1 MKQLTWRAVIVG
13 MLLGS
18 ILSLTNLYA
27 NLKMGWSFGVALTA
41 GIISFALWNAFVRLG
56 ISKSPMTILENT
68 CMQSAASSAGY
79 STGGTLTSAVAAL
92 LLLTGQH
99 MPLGTTFAWIFFI
112 AVLGVTM
119 AIPMKRQM
127 INIEQIRF
135 PDSIATAETLKVL
148 YSEGKKA
155 AEAIRAMGVTIEDTA
170 GEFVGASSMEEQI
183 RALFAPGGLQNGGG
197 TGEGQDHGDGGNAA
211 QGGQNAPGEGENG
224 QGGGV
229 PAMLTG
235 HLDAAKLERMKKEDL
250 LDLAAKLGVD
260 VSAAKNQQERAQLIA
275 AAEVQAHATDPENGG
290 GAL

>member
-1 MKQLTWRAVIVG
+1 MKKLIAQRPIQYMGRTYERGEAIPAQDPKMVAAWLK
-13 MLLGS
+13 
-18 ILSLTNLYA
+18 A
-27 NLKMGWSFGVALTA
+27 N
-41 GIISFALWNAFVRLG
+41 
-56 ISKSPMTILENT
+56 
-68 CMQSAASSAGY
+68 SAAW
-79 STGGTLTSAVAAL
+79 TGTDVEDAAR
-92 LLLTGQH
+92 
-99 MPLGTTFAWIFFI
+99 A
-112 AVLGVTM
+112 
-119 AIPMKRQM
+119 AIREAARRSRVNDQ
-127 INIEQIRF
+127 
-135 PDSIATAETLKVL
+135 
-148 YSEGKKA
+148 A
-155 AEAIRAMGVTIEDTA
+155 AEAIRAMGVTVEDTA

-197 TGEGQDHGDGGNAA
+197 TGEGQDHGDGGNVA

-224 QGGGV
+224 QGGGA

>member
-1 MKQLTWRAVIVG
+1 MKKLIAQRPIQYMGRTYERGEAIPAQDPKMVAAWLK
-13 MLLGS
+13 
-18 ILSLTNLYA
+18 A
-27 NLKMGWSFGVALTA
+27 N
-41 GIISFALWNAFVRLG
+41 
-56 ISKSPMTILENT
+56 
-68 CMQSAASSAGY
+68 SAAW
-79 STGGTLTSAVAAL
+79 TGTDVEDAAR
-92 LLLTGQH
+92 
-99 MPLGTTFAWIFFI
+99 A
-112 AVLGVTM
+112 
-119 AIPMKRQM
+119 AIREAARRSRVNDQ
-127 INIEQIRF
+127 
-135 PDSIATAETLKVL
+135 
-148 YSEGKKA
+148 A

-224 QGGGV
+224 QGGGM

-235 HLDAAKLERMKKEDL
+235 HLDAVQLERMKKEDL

>member
-1 MKQLTWRAVIVG
+1 MKKLIAQRPIQYMGRTYERGEAIPAQDPKMVAAWLK
-13 MLLGS
+13 
-18 ILSLTNLYA
+18 A
-27 NLKMGWSFGVALTA
+27 N
-41 GIISFALWNAFVRLG
+41 
-56 ISKSPMTILENT
+56 
-68 CMQSAASSAGY
+68 SAAW
-79 STGGTLTSAVAAL
+79 TGTDVEDAAR
-92 LLLTGQH
+92 
-99 MPLGTTFAWIFFI
+99 A
-112 AVLGVTM
+112 
-119 AIPMKRQM
+119 AIREAARRSRVNDQ
-127 INIEQIRF
+127 
-135 PDSIATAETLKVL
+135 
-148 YSEGKKA
+148 A

-224 QGGGV
+224 QGGGTS
-229 PAMLTG
+229 AMLTG
-235 HLDAAKLERMKKEDL
+235 HLDPAKLERMKKEDL

>member
-1 MKQLTWRAVIVG
+1 MKKLIAQRPIQYMGRTYERGEAIPAQDPKMVAAWLK
-13 MLLGS
+13 
-18 ILSLTNLYA
+18 A
-27 NLKMGWSFGVALTA
+27 N
-41 GIISFALWNAFVRLG
+41 
-56 ISKSPMTILENT
+56 
-68 CMQSAASSAGY
+68 SAAW
-79 STGGTLTSAVAAL
+79 TGTDVEDAAR
-92 LLLTGQH
+92 
-99 MPLGTTFAWIFFI
+99 A
-112 AVLGVTM
+112 
-119 AIPMKRQM
+119 AIREAARRSRVNDQ
-127 INIEQIRF
+127 
-135 PDSIATAETLKVL
+135 
-148 YSEGKKA
+148 A

-224 QGGGV
+224 QGGGA

-275 AAEVQAHATDPENGG
+275 AAAVQAPANPPENDG
-290 GAL
+290 GAR

>member
-1 MKQLTWRAVIVG
+1 MKKLIAQRPIQYMGRTYERGEAIPAQDPKMVAAWLK
-13 MLLGS
+13 
-18 ILSLTNLYA
+18 A
-27 NLKMGWSFGVALTA
+27 N
-41 GIISFALWNAFVRLG
+41 
-56 ISKSPMTILENT
+56 
-68 CMQSAASSAGY
+68 SAAW
-79 STGGTLTSAVAAL
+79 TGTDVEDAAR
-92 LLLTGQH
+92 
-99 MPLGTTFAWIFFI
+99 A
-112 AVLGVTM
+112 
-119 AIPMKRQM
+119 AIREAARRSRVNDQ
-127 INIEQIRF
+127 
-135 PDSIATAETLKVL
+135 
-148 YSEGKKA
+148 A

-183 RALFAPGGLQNGGG
+183 RALFAPVGLQNGGG

-224 QGGGV
+224 QGGGA

-260 VSAAKNQQERAQLIA
+260 VSAAKNQKERAQLIA

>member
-1 MKQLTWRAVIVG
+1 MKKLIAQRPIQYMGRTYERGEAIPAQDPKMVAAWLK
-13 MLLGS
+13 
-18 ILSLTNLYA
+18 A
-27 NLKMGWSFGVALTA
+27 N
-41 GIISFALWNAFVRLG
+41 
-56 ISKSPMTILENT
+56 
-68 CMQSAASSAGY
+68 SAAW
-79 STGGTLTSAVAAL
+79 TGTDVEDAAR
-92 LLLTGQH
+92 
-99 MPLGTTFAWIFFI
+99 A
-112 AVLGVTM
+112 
-119 AIPMKRQM
+119 AIREAARRSRVNDQ
-127 INIEQIRF
+127 
-135 PDSIATAETLKVL
+135 
-148 YSEGKKA
+148 A

-224 QGGGV
+224 QGGGA

-275 AAEVQAHATDPENGG
+275 AAEVQAPANDPENGG

>member
-1 MKQLTWRAVIVG
+1 MKKLIAQRPIQYMGRTYERGEAIPAQDPKMVAAWLK
-13 MLLGS
+13 
-18 ILSLTNLYA
+18 A
-27 NLKMGWSFGVALTA
+27 N
-41 GIISFALWNAFVRLG
+41 
-56 ISKSPMTILENT
+56 
-68 CMQSAASSAGY
+68 SAAW
-79 STGGTLTSAVAAL
+79 TGTDVEDAARAAFREAARRSRVND
-92 LLLTGQH
+92 Q
-99 MPLGTTFAWIFFI
+99 
-112 AVLGVTM
+112 
-119 AIPMKRQM
+119 
-127 INIEQIRF
+127 
-135 PDSIATAETLKVL
+135 
-148 YSEGKKA
+148 A

-197 TGEGQDHGDGGNAA
+197 EGQDHGDGGNAA

-224 QGGGV
+224 QGGGA

>member
-1 MKQLTWRAVIVG
+1 MKKLIAQRPIQYMGRTYERGEAIPAQDPKMVAAWLK
-13 MLLGS
+13 
-18 ILSLTNLYA
+18 A
-27 NLKMGWSFGVALTA
+27 N
-41 GIISFALWNAFVRLG
+41 
-56 ISKSPMTILENT
+56 
-68 CMQSAASSAGY
+68 SAAW
-79 STGGTLTSAVAAL
+79 TDTDVEDAAR
-92 LLLTGQH
+92 
-99 MPLGTTFAWIFFI
+99 A
-112 AVLGVTM
+112 
-119 AIPMKRQM
+119 AIREAARRSRVNDQ
-127 INIEQIRF
+127 
-135 PDSIATAETLKVL
+135 
-148 YSEGKKA
+148 A
-155 AEAIRAMGVTIEDTA
+155 AEAIRAMGVTVEDTA

-224 QGGGV
+224 QGGGA

>member
-1 MKQLTWRAVIVG
+1 MKKLIAQRPIQYMGRTYERGEAIPAQDPKMVAAWLK
-13 MLLGS
+13 
-18 ILSLTNLYA
+18 A
-27 NLKMGWSFGVALTA
+27 N
-41 GIISFALWNAFVRLG
+41 
-56 ISKSPMTILENT
+56 
-68 CMQSAASSAGY
+68 SAAW
-79 STGGTLTSAVAAL
+79 TGTDVEDAAR
-92 LLLTGQH
+92 
-99 MPLGTTFAWIFFI
+99 A
-112 AVLGVTM
+112 
-119 AIPMKRQM
+119 AIREAARRSRVNDQ
-127 INIEQIRF
+127 
-135 PDSIATAETLKVL
+135 
-148 YSEGKKA
+148 A

-183 RALFAPGGLQNGGG
+183 RALFAPVGLQNGGG

-224 QGGGV
+224 QGGGA

-275 AAEVQAHATDPENGG
+275 AAEVQAHATAPENGG

>member
-1 MKQLTWRAVIVG
+1 MKKLIAQRPIQYMGRTYERGEAIPAQDPKMVAAWLK
-13 MLLGS
+13 
-18 ILSLTNLYA
+18 A
-27 NLKMGWSFGVALTA
+27 N
-41 GIISFALWNAFVRLG
+41 
-56 ISKSPMTILENT
+56 
-68 CMQSAASSAGY
+68 SAAW
-79 STGGTLTSAVAAL
+79 TGTDVEDAAR
-92 LLLTGQH
+92 
-99 MPLGTTFAWIFFI
+99 A
-112 AVLGVTM
+112 
-119 AIPMKRQM
+119 AIREAARRSRVNDQ
-127 INIEQIRF
+127 
-135 PDSIATAETLKVL
+135 
-148 YSEGKKA
+148 A

-224 QGGGV
+224 QGGGA

-275 AAEVQAHATDPENGG
+275 AAEVQATANPQENDG
-290 GAL
+290 GAQ

>member
-1 MKQLTWRAVIVG
+1 MKKLIAQRPIQYMGRTYERGEAIPAQDPKMVAAWLK
-13 MLLGS
+13 
-18 ILSLTNLYA
+18 A
-27 NLKMGWSFGVALTA
+27 N
-41 GIISFALWNAFVRLG
+41 
-56 ISKSPMTILENT
+56 
-68 CMQSAASSAGY
+68 SAAW
-79 STGGTLTSAVAAL
+79 TGTDVEDAARAAIREAAQRSRVN
-92 LLLTGQH
+92 GQ
-99 MPLGTTFAWIFFI
+99 
-112 AVLGVTM
+112 
-119 AIPMKRQM
+119 
-127 INIEQIRF
+127 
-135 PDSIATAETLKVL
+135 
-148 YSEGKKA
+148 A
-155 AEAIRAMGVTIEDTA
+155 AEAIRAMGVTIEDDA

-224 QGGGV
+224 QGGGA

>member
-1 MKQLTWRAVIVG
+1 MKKLIAQRPIQYMGRTYERGEAIPAQDPKMVAAWLK
-13 MLLGS
+13 
-18 ILSLTNLYA
+18 A
-27 NLKMGWSFGVALTA
+27 N
-41 GIISFALWNAFVRLG
+41 
-56 ISKSPMTILENT
+56 
-68 CMQSAASSAGY
+68 SAAW
-79 STGGTLTSAVAAL
+79 TGTDVEDAARAAFREAARRSRVND
-92 LLLTGQH
+92 Q
-99 MPLGTTFAWIFFI
+99 
-112 AVLGVTM
+112 
-119 AIPMKRQM
+119 
-127 INIEQIRF
+127 
-135 PDSIATAETLKVL
+135 
-148 YSEGKKA
+148 A

-224 QGGGV
+224 QGGGA

>member
-1 MKQLTWRAVIVG
+1 MKKLIAQRPIQYMGRTYESGEAIPAHDPDMVAAWLRA
-13 MLLGS
+13 
-18 ILSLTNLYA
+18 N
-27 NLKMGWSFGVALTA
+27 
-41 GIISFALWNAFVRLG
+41 
-56 ISKSPMTILENT
+56 
-68 CMQSAASSAGY
+68 SAAW
-79 STGGTLTSAVAAL
+79 TGTDLEDTARAAVREAA
-92 LLLTGQH
+92 
-99 MPLGTTFAWIFFI
+99 
-112 AVLGVTM
+112 
-119 AIPMKRQM
+119 R
-127 INIEQIRF
+127 R
-135 PDSIATAETLKVL
+135 SKVNDL
-148 YSEGKKA
+148 A

-224 QGGGV
+224 QGGGA

-260 VSAAKNQQERAQLIA
+260 VSAAKNQRERAQLIA
-275 AAEVQAHATDPENGG
+275 AAEVQAPADPPENDG

>member
-1 MKQLTWRAVIVG
+1 MKKLIAQRPIQYMGRTYERGEAIPAQDPKMVAAWLK
-13 MLLGS
+13 
-18 ILSLTNLYA
+18 A
-27 NLKMGWSFGVALTA
+27 N
-41 GIISFALWNAFVRLG
+41 
-56 ISKSPMTILENT
+56 
-68 CMQSAASSAGY
+68 SAAW
-79 STGGTLTSAVAAL
+79 TGTDVEDAAR
-92 LLLTGQH
+92 
-99 MPLGTTFAWIFFI
+99 A
-112 AVLGVTM
+112 
-119 AIPMKRQM
+119 AIREAARRSRVNDQ
-127 INIEQIRF
+127 
-135 PDSIATAETLKVL
+135 
-148 YSEGKKA
+148 A

-224 QGGGV
+224 QGGGA

-235 HLDAAKLERMKKEDL
+235 HLDAVQLERMKKEDL

-260 VSAAKNQQERAQLIA
+260 VSAAKTQQARAQLIG

>member
-1 MKQLTWRAVIVG
+1 MKKLIAQRPIQYMGRTYERGEAIPAQDPKMVAAWLK
-13 MLLGS
+13 
-18 ILSLTNLYA
+18 A
-27 NLKMGWSFGVALTA
+27 N
-41 GIISFALWNAFVRLG
+41 
-56 ISKSPMTILENT
+56 
-68 CMQSAASSAGY
+68 SAAW
-79 STGGTLTSAVAAL
+79 TGTDVEDAAR
-92 LLLTGQH
+92 
-99 MPLGTTFAWIFFI
+99 A
-112 AVLGVTM
+112 
-119 AIPMKRQM
+119 AIREAARRSRVNDQ
-127 INIEQIRF
+127 
-135 PDSIATAETLKVL
+135 
-148 YSEGKKA
+148 A

-224 QGGGV
+224 QGGGA
-229 PAMLTG
+229 PAMLTS

>member
-1 MKQLTWRAVIVG
+1 MKKLIAQRPIQYMGRTYERGEAIPAQDPKMVAAWLK
-13 MLLGS
+13 
-18 ILSLTNLYA
+18 A
-27 NLKMGWSFGVALTA
+27 N
-41 GIISFALWNAFVRLG
+41 
-56 ISKSPMTILENT
+56 
-68 CMQSAASSAGY
+68 SAAW
-79 STGGTLTSAVAAL
+79 TGTDVEDAAR
-92 LLLTGQH
+92 
-99 MPLGTTFAWIFFI
+99 A
-112 AVLGVTM
+112 
-119 AIPMKRQM
+119 AIR
-127 INIEQIRF
+127 EAARR
-135 PDSIATAETLKVL
+135 
-148 YSEGKKA
+148 SEVNDLA
-155 AEAIRAMGVTIEDTA
+155 ADAIRAMGVTIEDDA

-183 RALFAPGGLQNGGG
+183 RALFAPVGLQNGGG

-224 QGGGV
+224 QGGGA

>member
-1 MKQLTWRAVIVG
+1 MKKLIAQRPIQYMGRTYERGEAIPAQDPKMVAAWLK
-13 MLLGS
+13 
-18 ILSLTNLYA
+18 A
-27 NLKMGWSFGVALTA
+27 N
-41 GIISFALWNAFVRLG
+41 
-56 ISKSPMTILENT
+56 
-68 CMQSAASSAGY
+68 SAAW
-79 STGGTLTSAVAAL
+79 TGTDVEDAAR
-92 LLLTGQH
+92 
-99 MPLGTTFAWIFFI
+99 A
-112 AVLGVTM
+112 
-119 AIPMKRQM
+119 AIREAARRSRVNDQ
-127 INIEQIRF
+127 
-135 PDSIATAETLKVL
+135 
-148 YSEGKKA
+148 A

-183 RALFAPGGLQNGGG
+183 RAVFAPGGLQNGGG

-224 QGGGV
+224 QGGGA